1 MLKIS
6 TKNRSMK
13 RYKTQE
19 ALTTGCK
26 VRMRERE
33 SDKGR
38 TLRKLSN
45 LEANRYRRFTT
56 PEETHKE

>member
-1 MLKIS
+1 
-6 TKNRSMK
+6 
-13 RYKTQE
+13 
-19 ALTTGCK
+19 
-26 VRMRERE
+26 MRERE

-56 PEETHKE
+56 PEETHKEWEKERKRQR